1 MFNSKPITI
10 SGVGGINDVAGL
22 PASFSGT
29 CGTCHDSPNVGDHSV
44 SAPLNIGVADLT
56 SPLDVS
62 YLPVFTL
69 VNNATSEPYRRP
81 IRVALLLPESG
92 RISEK

>member
-1 MFNSKPITI
+1 MP
-10 SGVGGINDVAGL
+10 GL
-22 PASFSGT
+22 PVSFFGT

-44 SAPLNIGVADLT
+44 SAALNIGVADVT

-69 VNNATSEPYRRP
+69 VNNGSTRP
-81 IRVALLLPESG
+81 SRQPILVAP
-92 RISEK
+92 